1 MKNYFLIPLF
11 VLLLSVAFCQPVPA
25 TVGLHNSKIDSLLLL
40 LKNDKPD
47 TNKVIH
53 SYKLCKEYAEIG
65 FYDTAL
71 YYVNTGL
78 QLAQQLLKH
87 TENPTELSGIKKSIA
102 GSFNGIAMV
111 YMGKGNYPK
120 AFDYYL
126 KALKLYEELK
136 DKNGI
141 AKQYGNIG
149 TVYWHRGNSPK
160 ALDYYFKA
168 LKLNEEISIEFDRR
182 EADVKAENEKQQ
194 AIAEEKS
201 RKQKNIIW
209 SVVGGLLLVL
219 VIAGFIFRSL
229 KITRRQK
236 NIIELQKNEVSRQKD
251 LADSQR
257 IIAEELRA
265 IAEKQ
270 EEELVEKSTALQQ
283 SYHHITLLSEIG
295 REITSSLSVEK
306 IIEKTY
312 ENINKL
318 MDASGFYIG
327 IYDHEKN
334 HLSFPGAIEKGEKMH
349 PVSFYNLNDKNKPAV
364 WCFNN
369 QKEVIMNDIAR
380 EFNNYFPD
388 TPIPEPVYGGPS
400 ESIVYIP
407 LTIMDKRIGVISV
420 QSFKKNAYSNY
431 HISIVR
437 NLAVYICIALENAQL
452 YENTEA
458 EVKLR
463 TREVIRQKEELE
475 ISYKNIQLL
484 SEIGQQITAML
495 SVEAIIEKVYE
506 NINKLM
512 DASAFLIGIYDTEKN
527 HLSFRGAMEKG
538 EKLPVFFNDL
548 EDKSRPAVWCFKN
561 QMEVFINDLILEY
574 NIYFPDKAIPKPVAG
589 EDSESLIYVPLTIQD
604 KRIGV
609 ITVQSF
615 KKNAY
620 TDYHLS
626 IVRNLAVYVSIA
638 LENARLYENMEGEV
652 KLRTLEVMRQ
662 KEELV
667 VKSKALQ
674 QSYQNITLLSEIG
687 QKITS
692 TLNLEMILN
701 IVYENVNSLMDAV
714 EFGIGIYSEEEQ
726 FIDMQFSFYESQKVI
741 LENNKVSIRDDN
753 RLSVWCVKNKKE
765 IFINDMELEYKK
777 YVPSLN
783 AYKTEQPGVF
793 VLQSLICLPLIIEQ
807 KVCGLIYV
815 QSSSKNAY
823 SPIQLEMFR
832 TLASYT
838 AVALNNAEAYKKL
851 NVAMQEVEKLSI
863 VASNTDNNVIIC
875 NPDAEMIW
883 ANDAFTRT
891 FGYTLEELKNERG
904 KTVIE
909 ISSNPNIKQ
918 VLNECIV
925 KKTGVYYESK
935 NRMRNNLERWFQTTI
950 SPVFNDKNELRNI
963 IIIDSDIT
971 ERKIAELELEH
982 KNKEITASITY
993 AKRIQTALL
1002 TSDEYIKN
1010 NLPAEHFILFKPK
1023 DIVSGDFYWALS
1035 IAPLPGWDMGTNK
1048 VKLPPDTKKKNTF
1061 YMITADCT
1069 GHGVPGAFMSML
1081 NISYF
1086 NENIIERGIR
1096 LPHEILNSQREA
1108 IIRALNPVGS
1118 TEESKDGMDCILCV
1132 YDFDKMLLHFAAAN
1146 TPLWLVRDETLV
1158 EYKADKMPVG
1168 KHNDEMQPFTL
1179 KTIELKK
1186 NDIIYTTTDGFA
1198 DQFGHKGKKL
1208 MKKKFKE
1215 ELHKIH
1221 LHPMHDQKE
1230 YLNQFFEKWKG
1241 NTEQVDDVC
1250 VIGVRI

>member
-1 MKNYFLIPLF
+1 MKNYFLLSLF
-11 VLLLSVAFCQPVPA
+11 VLLFSVSLFQSVSAA
-25 TVGLHNSKIDSLLLL
+25 GGLHNSKIDSLLLL

-47 TNKVIH
+47 TNKIIH
-53 SYKLCKEYAEIG
+53 SYKLCKEYADIG
-65 FYDTAL
+65 LYDTAFQ
-71 YYVNTGL
+71 YVNAGV
-78 QLAQQLLKH
+78 QLAQQLLRH
-87 TENPTELSGIKKSIA
+87 SENPTELRGIKISIA
-102 GSFNGIAMV
+102 NSFNTIGMV
-111 YMGKGNYPK
+111 YLDKGNYPK
-120 AFDYYL
+120 AFDYYF
-126 KALKLYEELK
+126 KALKLFEELK
-136 DKNGI
+136 DKNGM

-149 TVYWHRGNSPK
+149 TVYWHRGNSPR

-168 LKLNEEISIEFDRR
+168 LKMNEEIRTEFDKK
-182 EADVKAENEKQQ
+182 EALSKAENEKKQ

-201 RKQKNIIW
+201 RQQKNIIW
-209 SVVGGLLLVL
+209 SVVGGLLLLL
-219 VIAGFIFRSL
+219 VFTGFIFRSL
-229 KITRRQK
+229 KVTRKQK
-236 NIIELQKNEVSRQKD
+236 YIIELQKNEVSRQKD

-257 IIAEELRA
+257 IIAESLRE

-270 EEELVEKSTALQQ
+270 KEELIKKSNALQQ
-283 SYHHITLLSEIG
+283 SYYHITLLSEIG
-295 REITSSLSVEK
+295 KEITSSLSVEK

-312 ENINKL
+312 ESINKL

-327 IYDHEKN
+327 IYDAEKN
-334 HLSFPGAIEKGEKMH
+334 RLYFPGAIEKSEKMH
-349 PVSFYNLNDKNKPAV
+349 PVSSYDLSDKNRPAV

-369 QKEVIMNDIAR
+369 QKEVIMNDIAL

-388 TPIPEPVYGGPS
+388 TPIPEPIYGGPS

-407 LTIMDKRIGVISV
+407 LTILDKRIGVISV
-420 QSFKKNAYSNY
+420 QSFKKNAYTNY

-452 YENTEA
+452 YENVEA
-458 EVKLR
+458 EVKVR

-512 DASAFLIGIYDTEKN
+512 DASAFLIGIYDAKKN
-527 HLSFRGAMEKG
+527 DLSFKGAMEKG
-538 EKLPVFFNDL
+538 KKLPVFFFNLD
-548 EDKSRPAVWCFKN
+548 DKSRPAVWCFKN
-561 QMEVFINDLILEY
+561 QREVIINDLILEY
-574 NIYFPDKAIPKPVAG
+574 TIYFPDKAIPKPIAG
-589 EDSESLIYVPLTIQD
+589 EDSESLIYIPLTIQD
-604 KRIGV
+604 KKIGV

-615 KKNAY
+615 KKYAY
-620 TDYHLS
+620 SDYHIN
-626 IVRNLAVYVSIA
+626 IVRNLAIYVSIA
-638 LENARLYENMEGEV
+638 LENARLYENMEAEV
-652 KLRTLEVMRQ
+652 KLRTKEIIRQ
-662 KEELV
+662 KDELEEN
-667 VKSKALQ
+667 SKALQ
-674 QSYQNITLLSEIG
+674 QSYENITSLSEIG

-692 TLNLEMILN
+692 TLNLETIMDT
-701 IVYENVNSLMDAV
+701 VYENVNSLMDAV
-714 EFGIGIYSEEEQ
+714 EFGIGIYVEEEQ
-726 FIDMQFSFYESQKVI
+726 VIDMQLSYYQSKKVVQKS
-741 LENNKVSIRDDN
+741 NKVSVQDDN

-765 IFINDMELEYKK
+765 VFINDMEQEYKN
-777 YVPSLN
+777 YIPSLD
-783 AYKTEQPGVF
+783 AYKTNQSWAF

-815 QSSSKNAY
+815 QSTRKNAY
-823 SPIQLEMFR
+823 KPIQLEMFR
-832 TLASYT
+832 TIASYT
-838 AVALNNAEAYKKL
+838 AVALNNSEAYKKL

-863 VASNTDNNVIIC
+863 VASNTDNGVVIC

-891 FGYTLEELKNERG
+891 FGYTLEELKKERG
-904 KTVIE
+904 KTVQD

-918 VLNECIV
+918 VLNECIE
-925 KKTGVYYESK
+925 KRTGVYYESK
-935 NRMRNNLERWFQTTI
+935 NRMRNNLERWFQTTV
-950 SPVFNDKNELRNI
+950 SPVFNDNNELRNI

-971 ERKIAELELEH
+971 ERKITELELAQ
-982 KNKEITASITY
+982 KNKEITDSITY

-1010 NLPAEHFILFKPK
+1010 NIPAEHFILFKPK

-1048 VKLPPDTKKKNTF
+1048 VKLPSNTKKKNTF

-1108 IIRALNPVGS
+1108 IIHALNPVGS
-1118 TEESKDGMDCILCV
+1118 TEEAKDGMDCILCV
-1132 YDFDKMLLHFAAAN
+1132 YDFDKMLLHFSAAN
-1146 TPLWLVRDETLV
+1146 TPLWFVRNGVLT

-1168 KHNDEMQPFTL
+1168 KHSEETQPFTL
-1179 KTIELKK
+1179 QTIELQKE
-1186 NDIIYTTTDGFA
+1186 DIIYTTTDGFA
-1198 DQFGHKGKKL
+1198 DQFGCKGKKL

-1215 ELHKIH
+1215 ELLKIH
-1221 LHPMHDQKE
+1221 HQPMCEQKE
-1230 YLNQFFEKWKG
+1230 HLNHFFENWKG
-1241 NTEQVDDVC
+1241 NNEQVDDVC
-1250 VIGVRI
+1250 VIGIKI